1 MVSIITINYN
11 GYKDTCELID
21 SLHLHETEPYEIIIV
36 DNASSANEVEWL
48 REKYPD
54 ITIIQSLKNLGFA
67 GGNNLGLAH
76 ATGEYILFINNDIT
90 LDRPILRKLINRLE
104 TSDRVGAVS
113 PKIKYEYKPDTIQY
127 AGFMPMHPIRI
138 SNRIIGYNEKDN
150 GQYDEAHSTAFVHG
164 ACVLTS
170 RKILEEVGPMTEI
183 YFLFYEELDW
193 SFQLQKAGYETWYEP
208 AVYVLHK
215 ESMTAKKGTPLRL
228 YYLTRSR
235 ILFTRRNYHSIHK
248 ILAFVYLLFIAIP
261 KNLLG
266 YCLPFRSKMLKAYI
280 KGCLRGF
287 IDPINDTLS
296 TSLRLPK

>member
-21 SLHLHETEPYEIIIV
+21 SLQLYETEPYEIIIV
-36 DNASSANEVEWL
+36 DNASSANEVERF

-67 GGNNLGLAH
+67 GGNNLGLAY
-76 ATGEYILFINNDIT
+76 AKGEYILFINNDIT

-104 TSDRVGAVS
+104 TSGRVGAVS

-127 AGFMPMHPIRI
+127 AGFTPMHPIRI

-170 RKILEEVGPMTEI
+170 RKVLEEAGPMTEI

-193 SFQLQKAGYETWYEP
+193 SLKLQKAGYETWYEP

-235 ILFTRRNYHSIHK
+235 ILFTRRNYHSIRK
-248 ILAFVYLLFIAIP
+248 MSAFMYLLFIAIP

-266 YCLPFRSKMLKAYI
+266 YCFPFQRKMLAAYLQ
-280 KGCLRGF
+280 GCFRGF
-287 IDPINDTLS
+287 IDPIHGKLS
-296 TSLRLPK
+296 NCSRPSQ